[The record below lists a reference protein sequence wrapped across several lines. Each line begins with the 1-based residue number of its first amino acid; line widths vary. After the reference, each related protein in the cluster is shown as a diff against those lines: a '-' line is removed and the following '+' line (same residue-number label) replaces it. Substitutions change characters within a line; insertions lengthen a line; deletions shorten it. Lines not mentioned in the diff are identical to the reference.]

1 MFCHELFDKFNA
13 LEPIMAY
20 DYPYL
25 EILDEA
31 YCEFNRSDDKK
42 RINLLNKAQEIS
54 DKVKSICSKNYY
66 VGKSIYQPEFDKYF
80 KKHLDKPYRYTLK
93 ESK

>member
-20 DYPYL
+20 DYPCL
-25 EILDEA
+25 KILDEA

-66 VGKSIYQPEFDKYF
+66 VGKSIYQSEFNKYF
-80 KKHLDKPYRYTLK
+80 KKHLDKPYRYILK